1 MEKMLDDPEDP
12 EKQDL
17 PETANDA
24 VEPQPPEP
32 ADAGAPA
39 AVERKRPSTDEAL
52 AEMRRSLREEAAQE
66 KTGFAASLGRLRQR
80 LFHRKREA
88 PAAEPAGT
96 PLSHDQLMIPESSP
110 APEVAAE
117 APAETGAGEESIATP
132 AAAAEESEF
141 ESMVRRRL
149 TGPLADKEDIEPV
162 MPEGAPVEVIEEP
175 QPAAPTHGIL
185 TSLRDEEG
193 ETNEREL
200 SALRKE
206 ALEDYVAEPEV
217 SEDEGHNSL
226 RGRLQRSWRYMRPI
240 ERRMLTGALL
250 IVAFAVVAGSGFLVV
265 KSLPAPTPTVVPT
278 TSIVPFPISVSLP
291 GGWVFPLRTGAVVN
305 GKWNPQG
312 PEWLG
317 GTEVCRWVS
326 LPWTIQLEAVLRT
339 LKGDDEIKLSMS
351 NYDSVVYKVQ
361 SIEQVPASEINK
373 LASDTPCLLVILS
386 KQDADT
392 RWVVTAKP

>member
-1 MEKMLDDPEDP
+1 MDKMVDDPEEP
-12 EKQDL
+12 EEQHPTQAAD
-17 PETANDA
+17 NA
-24 VEPQPPEP
+24 VEPQPPETP
-32 ADAGAPA
+32 ADGTPPA
-39 AVERKRPSTDEAL
+39 AERKRLSTDEAL
-52 AEMRRSLREEAAQE
+52 AEMRRSLREEEVPE
-66 KTGFAASLGRLRQR
+66 KAGFAAFLGRLRQR

-88 PAAEPAGT
+88 LAEELTETPSRLDELAIPQPAPAREETATPQAEAEAAET
-96 PLSHDQLMIPESSP
+96 T
-110 APEVAAE
+110 
-117 APAETGAGEESIATP
+117 APAS
-132 AAAAEESEF
+132 EESEF

-149 TGPLADKEDIEPV
+149 TGPLANKEDIEPA
-162 MPEGAPVEVIEEP
+162 MPEAAPVEEIEEP
-175 QPAAPTHGIL
+175 RPVSPTHGIL
-185 TSLRDEEG
+185 TSLREEEG
-193 ETNEREL
+193 ESKEEEL

-206 ALEDYVAEPEV
+206 ALEDYVAESEAP
-217 SEDEGHNSL
+217 EDEGHTSL
-226 RGRLQRSWRYMRPI
+226 SGRLQRSWRYMRPI
-240 ERRMLTGALL
+240 ERRMLIGALI
-250 IVAFAVVAGSGFLVV
+250 IVALAVVAGSGFLVV

-278 TSIVPFPISVSLP
+278 ASIAPIPISVSLP
-291 GGWVFPLRTGAVVN
+291 GGWIFPLRTGAVVN

-339 LKGDDEIKLSMS
+339 LKSNDEIRLSMS
-351 NYDSVVYKVQ
+351 NYDSLVYKVQ